1 MKNFRLFFTVLAFEI
16 LFVVMG
22 CSVDEYPVVD
32 GLCPNIQLCSDD
44 VHIEYGM
51 TANIK
56 GKITDADGIRY
67 INIKNSD
74 LNLDET
80 INILEILGDSITEYN
95 LDCKVT
101 PDSNLSNYSFPL
113 KVTVE
118 DLVGNKSTSIFH
130 AVMDGDYSAPKF
142 VYGGND
148 TINVNLPEM
157 IFKFVIVDNKDIDYC
172 RVSIPELNVDEVFYP
187 NTKSFEFVKKLKFDI
202 DDCMI
207 SGKIKACDSHNNT
220 MERNFVIS
228 KSKLQ
233 NYSNMYLHE
242 INNKNLGEPMLA
254 THSGEYKYHIKYYN
268 KIAGQRVC
276 FVPELSNN
284 DNSCNIYFGADTNE
298 PNILTSNFDNAFGIQ
313 LLEANTYY
321 AIDIDTKKCSY
332 NVRKMDASEISD
344 TDFSTSTSFF
354 NELKDDIYNIP
365 DVFGKNKKK
374 KQTDLDSYL
383 LRTKLT
389 PIK

>member
-1 MKNFRLFFTVLAFEI
+1 MKKFRLFFAVLTFWTI
-16 LFVVMG
+16 VLIG
-22 CSVDEYPVVD
+22 CSVDEYPIVD
-32 GLCPNIQLCSDD
+32 GLCPNIELCSDD

-80 INILEILGDSITEYN
+80 INILEIYGDSLTEYN

-118 DLVGNKSTSIFH
+118 DLVGNKSTAIFH

-148 TINVNLPEM
+148 TINVILPEM

-172 RVSIPELNVDEVFYP
+172 KVSIPALNVDEVFYP
-187 NTKSFEFVKKLKFDI
+187 NTKSFEFVKKLYLDNDTKI
-202 DDCMI
+202 I
-207 SGKIKACDSHNNT
+207 SGKIKACDSHNNIV
-220 MERNFVIS
+220 ERNFVIS
-228 KSKLQ
+228 KNKLQ
-233 NYSNMYLHE
+233 NYSKMYLCE
-242 INNKNLGEPMLA
+242 INDENILGEPMLA
-254 THSGEYKYHIKYYN
+254 THSGEYKYRIKYYN

-276 FVPELSNN
+276 FVPESSNE
-284 DNSCNIYFGADTNE
+284 NSYPICLGADFNE
-298 PNILTSNFDNAFGIQ
+298 SNMLSSCIDEACGIILP
-313 LLEANTYY
+313 EANTYY
-321 AIDIDTKKCSY
+321 YIDVNTIKCSY
-332 NVRKMDASEISD
+332 NVRKLDSNELCD
-344 TDFSTSTSFF
+344 TDCCHEASFF
-354 NELKDDIYNIP
+354 SELKDDIYNIP
-365 DVFGKNKKK
+365 NVFGKSK
-374 KQTDLDSYL
+374 KQSDLDTYL